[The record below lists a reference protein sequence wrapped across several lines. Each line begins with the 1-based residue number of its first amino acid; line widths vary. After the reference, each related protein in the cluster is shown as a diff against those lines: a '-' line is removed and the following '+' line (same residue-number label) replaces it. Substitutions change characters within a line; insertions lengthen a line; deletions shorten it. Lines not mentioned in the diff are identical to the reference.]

1 MAHEPILG
9 DNLRRWRRRR
19 GYSQEELA
27 ERAGVSV
34 GVVRKLEQEDE
45 TATQRQGV
53 RLESLYKLARALDVH
68 TAMLFTLRGPEP
80 VDRDPTQQSLLPVRM
95 ALTPPLGIAS
105 TPTISEQPTVP
116 DVGVLRSQLD
126 ETVRLYHDDRYEA
139 TALLLPE
146 MITAAHAAVAS
157 CDDGD
162 MRNEALLL
170 RSEVLQLAGWFL
182 TQVRASDLAYQAL
195 KEAIDDANAAGDVLA
210 AASGVIGQCWLFIRQ
225 GRLVDALR
233 TAIAAADR
241 VEPRLSKASTAE
253 LSAWGW
259 LLLRGWAA
267 AVRNN
272 QEPEAAEL
280 LRMAQ
285 AAAARIGEQP
295 HTGGYHQY
303 WTSFDPATV
312 AMKAVEH
319 QVVIGNWPAALALA
333 EHVPPQPGRR
343 RSDNR
348 NRHELDKA
356 KAHTELGGYTD
367 ALDILTRLRATCPQ
381 WLRHQRM
388 GRDLTGMILSS
399 RKRTL
404 TEQMRELANFY
415 DIDA

>member
-1 MAHEPILG
+1 MAHEPVLG

-27 ERAGVSV
+27 QRAGVSV

-68 TAMLFTLRGPEP
+68 TAKLFTPRGPEP
-80 VDRDPTQQSLLPVRM
+80 IDQDPTQQALLPIRV
-95 ALTPPLGIAS
+95 ALTPPLEIAP
-105 TPTISEQPTVP
+105 TPAISEQATVP

-146 MITAAHAAVAS
+146 MIAAAHDTVAYH
-157 CDDGD
+157 DGD
-162 MRNEALLL
+162 NHNEALLL
-170 RSEVLQLAGWFL
+170 RSDVLQLAGWFL

-195 KEAIDDANAAGDVLA
+195 KEAIADANAAGDVLA
-210 AASGVIGQCWLFIRQ
+210 AASGVIGECWLFIRQ
-225 GRLVDALR
+225 GRLVDAMR
-233 TAIAAADR
+233 TAVAAADR

-272 QEPEAAEL
+272 QGAEALEL

-285 AAAARIGEQP
+285 AAAARVGEEP
-295 HTGGYHQY
+295 HTGRYHQY
-303 WTSFDPATV
+303 WTSFGPATV

-319 QVVIGNWPAALALA
+319 QVVIGDWPAALALA
-333 EHVPPQPGRR
+333 KHVPPPGQR

-356 KAHTELGGYTD
+356 KAHAELGDYTD

-388 GRDLTGMILSS
+388 GRDITRMTLVS

-404 TEQMRELANFY
+404 TEQMRELADFY